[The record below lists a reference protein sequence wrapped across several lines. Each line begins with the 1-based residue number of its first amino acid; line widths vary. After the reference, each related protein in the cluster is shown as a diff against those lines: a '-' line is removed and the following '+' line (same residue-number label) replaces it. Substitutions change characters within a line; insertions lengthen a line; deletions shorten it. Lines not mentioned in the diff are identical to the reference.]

1 MTVLVL
7 LNQAWIRNKF
17 YIIFKNENILKP
29 NGQIK
34 KPLLLT
40 SFLILISFATI
51 CQVIPTPSDT
61 LPKRDTVSKVY
72 NRSRIQPYESIIKG
86 NYLTHRG
93 LFTVH
98 QLQDTVYFEIP
109 EALLH
114 RDIEVINRLVKGP
127 GGTGVFSGEELD
139 EHTIQFEK
147 GPDSTIRIRYDLI
160 VSQADS
166 ANDIYQAVQKSNLNP
181 IVISFPIK
189 AYGPDSGYVIDV
201 SKFLKDKTF
210 VNSIDPASTI
220 AKSLNIK
227 GLRDFYIESVH
238 AYPMN
243 VEISISKNTDSK
255 IAGLPEGTPVTLE
268 THTSFIELPLK
279 PMKQRAFDPRVGFF
293 ADQVYAFDDM
303 QQKTEDRKFILRWRL
318 EPKEEDMEKWKR
330 GELVE
335 PKNPIIIYI
344 DPATPKQWR
353 PYLIKGINDWQKAF
367 EQAGFKN
374 AIMGKEWPEYN
385 PMMHMDDAR
394 YSFINYL
401 PSETEN
407 AYGPNIHDPRSGEI
421 IQTHIGWYHNV
432 MQLLHDWY
440 LIQTAAVDPR
450 ARHPKFDEELMGE
463 LIRFVSSHEVGHTLG
478 LRHNFGSSSQTPV
491 DSLRSKTYLDAH
503 GHTASIMDYARFNY
517 VVQPEDKIPEYDL
530 FPRIGDYDK
539 WAIEWGYKNSNASGF
554 EEDKKMMRQLIV
566 DSLGKNPRLWY
577 GNGEIKNNTD
587 PRCQTEDLGDDA
599 MKASA
604 YGIKNLKRI
613 LPNLPEW
620 TSEEGGIYEG
630 LDQMYRALENQYF
643 RYMQHV
649 MMNIGGVYITRQSEG
664 QKSAVY
670 EPVPAAKEKE
680 ALSFFD
686 KELFTTPYW
695 ILDSSVISKVS
706 LPAQPNFIEDLQVKV
721 LNKLLDMGKINQLL
735 ANMRRPGNNSL
746 SVDEYVKTIHQMIWR
761 ELKSGKTID
770 PYRRNL
776 QKSYIGALREILTS
790 SKPEVTETDV
800 YSIARADFIR
810 LQSEV
815 HKAIPKQTDSM
826 NIYHLQDIEVRIKNT
841 LEAKIS
847 MQ

>member
-1 MTVLVL
+1 MV
-7 LNQAWIRNKF
+7 
-17 YIIFKNENILKP
+17 
-29 NGQIK
+29 
-34 KPLLLT
+34 
-40 SFLILISFATI
+40 SFAAT
-51 CQVIPTPSDT
+51 CQVIPAPSDT
-61 LPKRDTVSKVY
+61 LPRKDTVSKIY
-72 NRSRIQPYESIIKG
+72 HRSKIQPYNNIITSD
-86 NYLTHRG
+86 YITHRG

-98 QLQDTVYFEIP
+98 QLQDTVFFEIP
-109 EALLH
+109 ESLLH

-147 GPDSTIRIRYDLI
+147 GPDSTIRIRYDLV
-160 VSQADS
+160 VSHADS
-166 ANDIYQAVQKSNLNP
+166 SSDIYKAVQKSNLNP

-189 AYGPDSGYVIDV
+189 AYSPDSGYVIDV
-201 SKFLKDKTF
+201 SKFLRDKTF
-210 VNSIDPASTI
+210 VNSIAPGSAIS
-220 AKSLNIK
+220 KSLNIN

-238 AYPMN
+238 AYPIN
-243 VEISISKNTDSK
+243 VEMSISKNTDSK
-255 IAGLPEGTPVTLE
+255 IPGLPPGTPVTLE
-268 THTSFIELPLK
+268 THTSFIELPEH
-279 PMKQRAFDPRVGFF
+279 PMEQRAFDPRVGFF
-293 ADQVYAFDDM
+293 ADQVYTFDDH
-303 QQKTEDRKFILRWRL
+303 QQKTEERKFILRWRL

-335 PKNPIIIYI
+335 PKKPIVIYI

-353 PYLIKGINDWQKAF
+353 PYLIQGINDWQKAF
-367 EQAGFKN
+367 EKAGFKN
-374 AIMGKEWPEYN
+374 AIVGKEWPEYN
-385 PMMHMDDAR
+385 PLMQMDDAR

-440 LIQTAAVDPR
+440 FIQAAATDPK
-450 ARHPKFDEELMGE
+450 ARHAKFDEELMGQ

-491 DSLRSKTYLDAH
+491 DSLRSKAYLDAH

-517 VVQPEDKIPEYDL
+517 VAQPEDNIPEYDL
-530 FPRIGDYDK
+530 FPRIGEYDK

-554 EEDKKMMRQLIV
+554 EEDKKIMRQLIM
-566 DSLGKNPRLWY
+566 DSISKNPRLWF

-599 MKASA
+599 MRASA
-604 YGIKNLKRI
+604 YGIKNLQRI

-620 TSEEGGIYEG
+620 THEDGGIYEN
-630 LDQMYRALENQYF
+630 LDEMYRALENQYF

-649 MMNIGGVYITRQSEG
+649 MMNIGGVYNTRQGEG
-664 QKSAVY
+664 QKKAVY
-670 EPVPAAKEKE
+670 EPVPVAKEKE
-680 ALSFFD
+680 ALDFFD
-686 KELFTTPYW
+686 RELFTTPYW
-695 ILDSSVISKVS
+695 ILDSNVISKVS
-706 LPAQPNFIEDLQVKV
+706 LPSQPNFIEDLQVKV
-721 LNKLLDMGKINQLL
+721 LNKLLDIGKINQLL
-735 ANMRRPGNNSL
+735 ANMRQFNDKALPVEDYL
-746 SVDEYVKTIHQMIWR
+746 KAIHQMIWK
-761 ELKSGKTID
+761 ELKSGKAID

-776 QKSYIGALREILTS
+776 QKSYVGALQEILTS
-790 SKPEVTETDV
+790 NKPEVTETDI
-800 YSIARADFIR
+800 YSIVRADFTR

-815 HKAIPKQTDSM
+815 RLAIPKQTNDI
-826 NIYHLQDIEVRIKNT
+826 NKYHLHDMEVRIKNT